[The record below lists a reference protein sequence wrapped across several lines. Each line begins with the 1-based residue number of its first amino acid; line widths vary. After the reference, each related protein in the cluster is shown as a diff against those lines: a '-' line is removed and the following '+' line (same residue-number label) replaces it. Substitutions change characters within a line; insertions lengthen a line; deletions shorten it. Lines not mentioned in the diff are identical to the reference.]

1 MKIDNKYDLSVREE
15 LDKVNWDSVLPKVLK
30 CAIQVSRKFFWLG
43 YKVNPEDLVSEAIA
57 RAYGVGTG
65 GTYRNWNKKSCPDIA
80 KFLNDIIKSMSSHTA
95 EHEAKFAEES
105 IFSEDGYLKNNKL
118 FAIVDTIAGY
128 CRPKT
133 PEEKFIE
140 TDNLQKLVNVLDK
153 LENENEDL
161 GMVILCIKEGIS
173 EPRYIAQETGFDVS
187 KVYNL
192 LKKLRRK
199 LKDFDPKKQKAL
211 C

>member
-1 MKIDNKYDLSVREE
+1 MSQGKVYDSSVQREMDE
-15 LDKVNWDSVLPKVLK
+15 MDWDSVLLRVLK
-30 CAIQVSRKFFWLG
+30 YAVQVSKKFYWLG
-43 YKVNPEDLVSEAIA
+43 YKVDPEDLVSEAVTQ
-57 RAYGVGTG
+57 AYGGN
-65 GTYRNWNKKSCPDIA
+65 RNWNKNTCPDFA
-80 KFLNDIIKSMSSHTA
+80 NFLIGIIRSITSHTA
-95 EHEAKFAEES
+95 EHEAKFTKES
-105 IFSEDGYLKNNKL
+105 IFSEDGSSKDNKL
-118 FAIVDTIAGY
+118 LVTVDTITGY

-140 TDNLQKLVNVLDK
+140 TDNLQKLMDVLDK

-161 GMVILCIKEGIS
+161 GMVILCIKDEIS
-173 EPRYIAQETGFDVS
+173 EPRYIAQETGFEVS

-199 LKDFDPKKQKAL
+199 LINFEPEKQKAL